1 MIFNASRNTSRTND
15 AIQQW
20 RQGMIKKRFAKDT
33 DKIFEEGEQEN
44 LHFRETRNT
53 DLEHESGNPKH
64 NTKLLRITR

>member
-1 MIFNASRNTSRTND
+1 
-15 AIQQW
+15 
-20 RQGMIKKRFAKDT
+20 MIKKRFAKDT